1 MESEV
6 SQGTEITCVYH
17 KTVIDVCLQKLI
29 KTLYIPVATKED
41 TKKIMNKFC
50 DSDIFV

>member
-17 KTVIDVCLQKLI
+17 RTIIDVCLRNLI
-29 KTLYIPVATKED
+29 QTLHNIAATNGDAEE
-41 TKKIMNKFC
+41 IMNKFC
-50 DSDIFV
+50 VSRHF